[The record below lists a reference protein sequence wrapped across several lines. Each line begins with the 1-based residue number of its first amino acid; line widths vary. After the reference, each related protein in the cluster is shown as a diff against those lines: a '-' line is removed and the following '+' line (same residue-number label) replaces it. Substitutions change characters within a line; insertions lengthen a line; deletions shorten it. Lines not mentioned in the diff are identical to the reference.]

1 MFLGAAST
9 SVNRF
14 LSIHLKHFPSKM
26 ATLCASSSYLSNDFH
41 QFAFRS
47 FFCCFFLCLL
57 FDFRRTFFVH
67 QNANILKKNLFL
79 VFNKKKKRIGNR
91 TMSLTNANIQKNI
104 QIFPV
109 KTSWIVVA
117 MSKTKYLIFSL
128 FDFST
133 NIFLFCVATFYFQTG
148 KKKCSEW

>member
-47 FFCCFFLCLL
+47 FFCCFFFCVFYSIFEEPSL
-57 FDFRRTFFVH
+57 FIKT
-67 QNANILKKNLFL
+67 QIYLKKICSLFL
-79 VFNKKKKRIGNR
+79 IKKKKELEIEPCPWQ
-91 TMSLTNANIQKNI
+91 MQICKKISKFFQWKQAELLLQCQKQNIWS
-104 QIFPV
+104 FHC
-109 KTSWIVVA
+109 
-117 MSKTKYLIFSL
+117 LIF
-128 FDFST
+128 
-133 NIFLFCVATFYFQTG
+133 
-148 KKKCSEW
+148 